1 MNNLINNSYEDT
13 IKYYKLK
20 CKYLEAQ
27 CTWLDELANYER
39 EANRYETIEEDEW
52 WSKEIDKLYFK
63 SVKLREEYQEYEKE
77 LLTKTK

>member
-1 MNNLINNSYEDT
+1 MNNLINKSCEDT

-39 EANRYETIEEDEW
+39 EANRYEECEEDEW